1 MAAKY
6 LMFRNA
12 GTSTSIDAANSG
24 NAEPNATSACWP
36 VSSFLGGFGRYLNR
50 GIGSGSDPH
59 NNPQMYVTLFF
70 KPQRSGGIVTSS
82 DQALLSDSVQVWLNN
97 NDGYR
102 AFLEQFFE
110 AIENHDSPVMNV
122 FDSRRTTDYEGFGG
136 RNLPS
141 IAGIYEMKITTDN
154 S

>member
-12 GTSTSIDAANSG
+12 GTSSTVDSGNTG

-50 GIGSGSDPH
+50 GGSSPH
-59 NNPQMYVTLFF
+59 DALQMYVTLFF
-70 KPQRSGGIVTSS
+70 KPQRSGGIAASS
-82 DQALLSDSVQVWLNN
+82 DQALLSDSVQIWLNN

-102 AFLEQFFE
+102 PFLEQLFE
-110 AIENHDSPVMNV
+110 AIENHNSSVLNV
-122 FDSRRTTDYEGFGG
+122 FDSCFADVDAQGFGG
-136 RNLPS
+136 RNLSS
-141 IAGIYEMKITTDN
+141 IAGIYEMKITVDN

>member
-12 GTSTSIDAANSG
+12 SDSTTTDAANSG
-24 NAEPNATSACWP
+24 NAAPNATSACWP

-50 GIGSGSDPH
+50 GSSSPH
-59 NNPQMYVTLFF
+59 DTAQMYVTLFF

-82 DQALLSDSVQVWLNN
+82 EQALLSDSVTVWLNN

-102 AFLEQFFE
+102 PFLEQFFE
-110 AIENHDSPVMNV
+110 AIENHDSAALNV
-122 FDSRRTTDYEGFGG
+122 FDSRRTTDFSGFGG
-136 RNLPS
+136 RNISS
-141 IAGIYEMKITTDN
+141 IAGIYEMKVTADN

>member
-12 GTSTSIDAANSG
+12 GTTTSSDADNSG

-36 VSSFLGGFGRYLNR
+36 VSSFLGGFGRYLDR
-50 GIGSGSDPH
+50 GVNDGSIGA
-59 NNPQMYVTLFF
+59 QMYVTLFF

-82 DQALLSDSVQVWLNN
+82 EQALLSDSVVVRLNN

-102 AFLEQFFE
+102 PFLEQFFM

-141 IAGIYEMKITTDN
+141 IAAIYEMKITADN

>member
-12 GTSTSIDAANSG
+12 GIQTGNDSGNSG

-50 GIGSGSDPH
+50 GSGSGAH
-59 NNPQMYVTLFF
+59 NQSQMYVTLFF
-70 KPQRSGGIVTSS
+70 KPQRSGGIVASS

-141 IAGIYEMKITTDN
+141 IAGIYEMKITVDN

>member
-12 GTSTSIDAANSG
+12 GTSTTTDSGNSG

-36 VSSFLGGFGRYLNR
+36 VSSFLGGFGRYLDR
-50 GIGSGSDPH
+50 GTDDGSIGV
-59 NNPQMYVTLFF
+59 QMYVTLFF
-70 KPQRSGGIVTSS
+70 KPQRSGGIVTNS
-82 DQALLSDSVQVWLNN
+82 DQAILSDSVIVRLNN

-102 AFLEQFFE
+102 PFLEQFFE
-110 AIENHDSPVMNV
+110 AIENHDSAALNV
-122 FDSRRTTDYEGFGG
+122 FDSRRTTDFSGFGG
-136 RNLPS
+136 RNLSS
-141 IAGIYEMKITTDN
+141 IAAIYQMKVTADN

>member
-12 GTSTSIDAANSG
+12 GASTTTDAANSG
-24 NAEPNATSACWP
+24 NAAPNATSACWP

-50 GIGSGSDPH
+50 GGSDPH
-59 NNPQMYVTLFF
+59 DAVQMYVTLFF

-82 DQALLSDSVQVWLNN
+82 EQALLSDSVTVWLNN

-102 AFLEQFFE
+102 PFLEQFFE
-110 AIENHDSPVMNV
+110 YITPVNSSP
-122 FDSRRTTDYEGFGG
+122 F
-136 RNLPS
+136 
-141 IAGIYEMKITTDN
+141 
-154 S
+154 